1 MDGENGIIREITMEK
16 NKNFLIFTNNL
27 FPYKISFDLNTGKY
41 HKITNNKTKE
51 IKCIKPFFANC
62 YYRHIINKDQFP
74 IYYRIIEMARDLSDY
89 SSYISNMGSVLD
101 LLRTHMFW
109 EQYLTLGIPVTRDMD
124 YPLTFFPKD
133 VLSTINRAIK
143 LNEIYK
149 HEKYPNSRWYDPYK
163 YVLPDAFNKQISRM
177 CDYSNILFNAIRYI
191 SQFEDD
197 RDFMQRFSFIYG
209 EYEKFVELVKTYNY
223 EYKTLIEYLCYLQD
237 YDGYDYRSSIMND
250 LCDYNAMSSKIAK
263 VCDRKGKYEKY
274 PHFLKSR
281 HMIVTKNYNIME
293 QDHKEEFFS
302 AAYNG
307 SLEYSD
313 RKYVIIEPKSSK
325 DILREA
331 SEMHN
336 CVASYIDKIIEGRTH
351 IVFMREKENIDDS
364 LVTVEVKL
372 GHLCQAYQKNNNRI
386 SQEQLEFLQKYAK
399 NKKIVLD
406 NL

>member
-1 MDGENGIIREITMEK
+1 MDGENGVVREITMEK
-16 NKNFLIFTNNL
+16 DKNLLIFTNNL

-41 HKITNNKTKE
+41 HKIANNNIKE
-51 IKCIKPFFANC
+51 IKCIKPFFAHC
-62 YYRHIINKDQFP
+62 YYRHIINKEKFP
-74 IYYRIIEMARDLSDY
+74 VYYRIIEMAKDLSDY
-89 SSYISNMGSVLD
+89 SSYISNMGSVLN

-109 EQYLTLGIPVTRDMD
+109 EQYLTLNIPVTRDMD

-143 LNEIYK
+143 LNETYK
-149 HEKYPNSRWYDPYK
+149 NEKYPNSRWYDPYK
-163 YVLPDAFNKQISRM
+163 YALPNAFNKIISKM
-177 CDYSNILFNAIRYI
+177 CDYSDILFSAIRYI
-191 SQFEDD
+191 GQFEDD
-197 RDFMQRFSFIYG
+197 RDFMQRFSFIY
-209 EYEKFVELVKTYNY
+209 EHYEKFVDLVKTYNY

-250 LCDYNAMSSKIAK
+250 LCDYNSMSSKIAK

-293 QDHKEEFFS
+293 QNYKEEFFS

-307 SLEYSD
+307 GLEYSD
-313 RKYVIIEPKSSK
+313 RKYAIIEPKSSK
-325 DILREA
+325 DILKEA

-399 NKKIVLD
+399 NKKIILD